1 MRKIV
6 NSITI
11 IIIVLIFIGW
21 YFNVVSLYYI
31 IPIAFIFLIINV
43 IGSVKIQLN
52 YFFHSHCNYTSGK
65 KEIALTFDDGP
76 HPDITPKL
84 IELLNKH
91 NIKATF
97 FCVGKNA
104 DVNPEIVANT
114 FTGGHII
121 GNHSYNHSNF
131 FDLLSSKKMQKEIL
145 DTNEVITSITG
156 KTPLLFRP
164 PYGVTNPMLRKA
176 IKKTNMMSIGWSLRS
191 LDTVKS
197 SDEVLTKLMT
207 NTKSGDIV
215 LFHDTNV
222 HIIKII
228 ENYIIWLQ
236 KNDFKIVSL
245 TSLLNIRAYE
255 D

>member
-1 MRKIV
+1 MRRKVNILSIV
-6 NSITI
+6 
-11 IIIVLIFIGW
+11 IVIVILSGW
-21 YFNVVSLYYI
+21 YFYLVSLYYL
-31 IPIAFIFLIINV
+31 IPIVLLYLIVNIA
-43 IGSVKIQLN
+43 GSANIQLN
-52 YFFHSHCNYTSGK
+52 YFFHSHCNSTSSK
-65 KEIALTFDDGP
+65 KEIVLTFDDGP

-91 NIKATF
+91 NIEATF

-104 DVNPEIVANT
+104 DANPEIVANI

-121 GNHSYNHSNF
+121 GNHSYNHSIF

-176 IKKTNMMSIGWSLRS
+176 IKNTNMMSIGWSLRS

-197 SDEVLTKLMT
+197 SDVVLAKLMT
-207 NTKSGDIV
+207 NTKPGDIV
-215 LFHDTNV
+215 LFHDTNS

-245 TSLLNIRAYE
+245 TSLLNTRAYE
-255 D
+255 E

>member
-1 MRKIV
+1 MRKRVNILAIV
-6 NSITI
+6 VV
-11 IIIVLIFIGW
+11 IVILSGW
-21 YFNVVSLYYI
+21 YFNLVPLYYL
-31 IPIAFIFLIINV
+31 IPIVLLYLIVNIV
-43 IGSVKIQLN
+43 GSANIKLN
-52 YFFHSHCNYTSGK
+52 YFFHSHCNSTTNK

-84 IELLNKH
+84 IELLKKH

-104 DVNPEIVANT
+104 DANPEIVTNI
-114 FTGGHII
+114 FNGGHII

-131 FDLLSSKKMQKEIL
+131 FDLLSSKKMQNEIL
-145 DTNEVITSITG
+145 DTNEVITSITR
-156 KTPLLFRP
+156 KKPLLFRP

-176 IKKTNMMSIGWSLRS
+176 VKTTNMRSIGWSLRS
-191 LDTVKS
+191 MDTVKS
-197 SDEVLTKLMT
+197 RDEVVTKLMT
-207 NTKSGDIV
+207 NTKPGDIV
-215 LFHDTNV
+215 LFHDTNT